1 MALLDNIRRLSEN
14 VRRRQPNTRG
24 EQATKN
30 ALILPF
36 LDALGYDIFDPTE
49 VHPEYI
55 ADFAK
60 KRPSGPS
67 EKVDYAIYLNG
78 MPIMFFECKS
88 ADVEPNLHNG
98 QLQRYFNATPSVK
111 VAVVTNG
118 IRYLFFTDLEEPNIM
133 DSKAFFEFDVLAFSE
148 RDVETL
154 EAFSKAF
161 FDAALVRQR
170 AEDIIYT
177 GKVTG
182 YVNELLRNPS
192 ESFTRFLLDEINIT
206 TGRLTAKRLEKFVPI
221 VKKAIQSTL
230 LEMATRSIKQETYDP
245 VHQAPAAAVGTPP
258 QPSAPRPAAESQPD
272 VGKGV
277 VTTVEELEAFEIIQ
291 RICADSTLK
300 DKPEVQYLDAV
311 NYFGLNIG
319 NRRKWFM
326 RLFFDGRRKAVVT
339 RLAVERASPLVPGF
353 EIEPAPE
360 NIGKSR
366 VYIAGLKDLERLR
379 PLVLLAYEEEVK
391 RAEASSEDDDAP
403 AAAAEP
409 LRH

>member
-14 VRRRQPNTRG
+14 VRRRQPHTRG

-88 ADVEPNLHNG
+88 AETEPNLHNG

-118 IRYLFFTDLEEPNIM
+118 VRYLFFTDLEDPNIM
-133 DSKAFFEFDVLAFSE
+133 DGKAFFEFDVLAFSE

-161 FDAALVRQR
+161 FDATLVRQR

-177 GKVTG
+177 GKVTS

-192 ESFTRFLLDEINIT
+192 ESFTRFLLNEINIT
-206 TGRLTAKRLEKFVPI
+206 TGKLTAKRLEKFVPI

-230 LEMATRSIKQETYDP
+230 LEMATRSIKQETYEP
-245 VHQAPAAAVGTPP
+245 VPQAVVAAVAAPP
-258 QPSAPRPAAESQPD
+258 PAPPRAPAESQPD
-272 VGKGV
+272 IAKGV
-277 VTTVEELEAFEIIQ
+277 VTTAEELEAYEIIQ
-291 RICADSTLK
+291 RICADSAVK
-300 DKPEVQYLDAV
+300 DKPQVQYLDSV

-319 NRRKWFM
+319 NRKKWFM

-353 EIEPAPE
+353 EIEAAPE

-379 PLVLLAYEEEVK
+379 PLVLLAYEEEIK
-391 RAEASSEDDDAP
+391 RAEASGGDDDDMP
-403 AAAAEP
+403 AAATDA